1 MKKSDV
7 ETIILQD
14 AEIKTLRRR
23 VKGLEK
29 SYLEIHLVN
38 EQLRRKIARYERM
51 ENALGGVNT

>member
-51 ENALGGVNT
+51 ENALSGVNT

>member
-1 MKKSDV
+1 MRKSDI

-29 SYLEIHLVN
+29 SYLEIHRVN
-38 EQLRRKIARYERM
+38 EQLRRQIARYERR
-51 ENALGGVNT
+51 ENALSGVNT

>member
-23 VKGLEK
+23 VKNLEM
-29 SYLEIHLVN
+29 SYLEIHRIN
-38 EQLRRKIARYERM
+38 EKLRRQIARYERR
-51 ENALGGVNT
+51 ENALSGVNT